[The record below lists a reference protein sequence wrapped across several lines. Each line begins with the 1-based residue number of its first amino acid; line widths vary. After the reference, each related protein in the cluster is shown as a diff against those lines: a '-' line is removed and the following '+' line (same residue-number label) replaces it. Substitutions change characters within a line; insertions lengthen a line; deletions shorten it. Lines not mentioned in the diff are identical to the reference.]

1 MLGLGVPATSSLTPM
16 AIAHGASDPFLVA
29 LNEEAVSY
37 DMPLYVRPMAE
48 MNGWWNSY
56 CAYNHNGSSKGPRYS
71 TSQFRKAFRR
81 IYLIVHGAPNADA
94 RLKRMGL
101 PPVHGSLMPAPMV
114 RVVWNPQGFGSPDLP
129 GNSAQAY
136 YPGNGYVDVVGD
148 DLYDQHFKAEW
159 PAADALYRAH
169 PHKPFAFP
177 EWGLWG
183 IDDPSFIRTMAGFV
197 HTHRRTILISYFS
210 GKPHSTWDL
219 STKPRSRALYRQ
231 LIAPLGR

>member
-1 MLGLGVPATSSLTPM
+1 
-16 AIAHGASDPFLVA
+16 
-29 LNEEAVSY
+29 
-37 DMPLYVRPMAE
+37 MPLYVRPMAE

-56 CAYNHNGSSKGPRYS
+56 CAYNRSGSSKGPRYS

-94 RLKRMGL
+94 KLKRMGL

-169 PHKPFAFP
+169 PPNRS
-177 EWGLWG
+177 
-183 IDDPSFIRTMAGFV
+183 PSPSGASGGSTIRPSSGRWPASCTQ
-197 HTHRRTILISYFS
+197 HRRTILISYFS